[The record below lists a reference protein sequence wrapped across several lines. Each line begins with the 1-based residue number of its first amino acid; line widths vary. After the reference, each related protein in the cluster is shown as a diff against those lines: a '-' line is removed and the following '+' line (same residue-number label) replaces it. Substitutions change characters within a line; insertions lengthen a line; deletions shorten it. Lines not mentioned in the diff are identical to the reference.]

1 MILCGSTDNPFGVDL
16 IDIFE
21 RKTAV
26 GAALFKLI
34 HFEIYVPDFDEF
46 CAVGFF
52 NITVKNT
59 LINLVVSGN
68 VVKLAFVIFC
78 FFVYF

>member
-59 LINLVVSGN
+59 LINLVVSGHMFKFAAI
-68 VVKLAFVIFC
+68 VFSFS
-78 FFVYF
+78 VYI